1 MHGGALGGFAVND
14 KFEEMF
20 LKICELSHDD
30 KMELK
35 KAHPREWTKLMGQFE
50 FSKKNDDQSDRTI
63 NIPKKIKQFIE
74 QRSKKLLKDLVE
86 AYKSHDVEYANGDD
100 DDDDDDDADFILPYS
115 TLRTFLSFVIAG
127 ICEKIKETIN
137 DIPGQKI
144 EKIILVGGF
153 ANCSLLQE
161 TVKQNFQPLPVI
173 ISNEPWLSV
182 VKGAVIFGKDKDII
196 YSRVMPYTI
205 GVEVMDYFDKAIH
218 DEQHKMVT
226 DKVEYCAK
234 AFYRFVKANQ
244 RVQAGDI
251 VTYVFR
257 PVSDSQSF
265 CTLIFYAT
273 KKEDV
278 KYTDEKGCFEL
289 GNCKIHLP
297 KEQSGESREISLTI
311 DFSVTDG
318 IKALAFSAKTKEEL
332 ALSFDFTKANGTMY
346 LSTTEIH

>member
-20 LKICELSHDD
+20 LKICKFSHDD

-35 KAHPREWTKLMGQFE
+35 KVHPREWTKLMGQFE
-50 FSKKNDDQSDRTI
+50 LSKIDDDQSERTI
-63 NIPKKIKQFIE
+63 NIPQKIKQFIE
-74 QRSKKLLKDLVE
+74 KKSKKLLKDLVE
-86 AYKSHDVEYANGDD
+86 AYKSHDIEYANGDD
-100 DDDDDDDADFILPYS
+100 DDDDDAAAFVLPYS

-137 DIPGQKI
+137 NILGPKI
-144 EKIILVGGF
+144 EKIVLVGGF

-161 TVKQNFQPLPVI
+161 TVKQKFPSLTVI

-182 VKGAVIFGKDKDII
+182 VKGAVTFGKDKDII
-196 YSRVMPYTI
+196 YSRVMPYTVGI
-205 GVEVMDYFDKAIH
+205 QVMDYFDKAIH
-218 DEQHKMVT
+218 DEQHKVVT
-226 DKVEYCAK
+226 DEVEYCAN
-234 AFYRFVKANQ
+234 AFYPLVKANQ

-251 VTYVFR
+251 VLYGFR

-265 CTLIFYAT
+265 CTLTFYAT

-278 KYTDEKGCFEL
+278 KYTDENGCFVL
-289 GNCKIHLP
+289 GNCRIDLP

-318 IKALAFSAKTKEEL
+318 IKALACSAKTKEEL
-332 ALSFDFTKANGTMY
+332 ALSFDFTEANATMY
-346 LSTTEIH
+346 LSANDIH